1 MNLGIAGEFRCVVL
15 KEDGTVKEDTGYQ
28 KNLLLD
34 QGLEFFGGSYGSS
47 LNLRLLIGS
56 GNSTPEVT
64 QTVLDAPV
72 SIASSTSINSD
83 YSYDDGG
90 DGLYKF
96 WEERVYRFTDIAN
109 INISELGLA
118 SSRTNSPTA
127 PLIDNYWLTTR
138 ALIKN
143 LSGNPTTITLLE
155 GEFLDVYYKIH
166 KVLDISEKSTVIN
179 MTDGDGGS
187 IPYNV
192 KIKGSYVGNS
202 SYNTV
207 AGYSGYVASSTY
219 FSSSEWVDVT
229 STPKG
234 SRLSNLASVEPYV
247 ERSYKRVYKISA
259 GLNDA
264 NMEIRTISTGNSS
277 HFIPFQVRFGSVA
290 DDSPIPK
297 TASDSLEVRLEM
309 SWDRYSGEL

>member
-34 QGLEFFGGSYGSS
+34 QGLEFFGGNHGST

-72 SIASSTSINSD
+72 SIASSTSTNSD
-83 YSYDDGG
+83 YSYVDGG

-118 SSRTNSPTA
+118 SSRSSSTST
-127 PLIDNYWLTTR
+127 PLIGDYWLTTR

-192 KIKGSYVGNS
+192 KIKGVYVGS
-202 SYNTV
+202 SSMNTV
-207 AGYSGYVASSTY
+207 AGYSSYVASQTY
-219 FSSSEWVDVT
+219 FSNSEWVDVT
-229 STPKG
+229 SSPKG
-234 SRLSNLASVEPYV
+234 SRLANLASVEPYV

-297 TASDSLEVRLEM
+297 TASDSFEIRLEM
-309 SWDRYSGEL
+309 SWSRYSGEL

>member
-34 QGLEFFGGSYGSS
+34 QGLEFFGGNYGST

-64 QTVLDAPV
+64 QTTLDAPV
-72 SIASSTSINSD
+72 SIASSTSINND
-83 YSYDDGG
+83 YSYVDGG
-90 DGLYKF
+90 DGIYKF
-96 WEERVYRFTDIAN
+96 WEERVYRFTNIAN
-109 INISELGLA
+109 INISELGLT
-118 SSRTNSPTA
+118 SSRANGSTS

-192 KIKGSYVGNS
+192 NIKGVYAGNS
-202 SYNTV
+202 SFNTV
-207 AGYSGYVASSTY
+207 TGYSGYVASSTY
-219 FSSSEWVDVT
+219 FSSEEWVDVT
-229 STPKG
+229 SSPKG
-234 SRLSNLASVEPYV
+234 SRITGLASVEPYV
-247 ERSYKRVYKISA
+247 ARSYKRVYKISA

-264 NMEIRTISTGNSS
+264 NMEIRTISTGSS
-277 HFIPFQVRFGSVA
+277 SQFIPFQVRFGSVA

>member
-72 SIASSTSINSD
+72 SMASSTSINSD
-83 YSYDDGG
+83 YSYVDGG

-118 SSRTNSPTA
+118 SSRTNSSTS

-192 KIKGSYVGNS
+192 KIKGVYVGNS
-202 SYNTV
+202 SFNTV
-207 AGYSGYVASSTY
+207 AGYSGYVASHTY
-219 FSSSEWVDVT
+219 FSSEEWVDVT
-229 STPKG
+229 SSPKG

-247 ERSYKRVYKISA
+247 ARSYKRVYKISA

-264 NMEIRTISTGNSS
+264 NMEIRTISTGNST

-297 TASDSLEVRLEM
+297 TASDSLEVRLEI